1 MTTSLFQRCCGVR
14 AWKVP
19 KVPVG
24 VGSTVDDV
32 ESRAGDG
39 VLSLAWLGHSTV
51 VIDLDG
57 VRILTDPLLRPH
69 AGLLRRIAPRPD
81 PAEWHR
87 PDAVLISHL
96 HHDHAE
102 LRSLR
107 MLPDVPVMSSPTNA
121 AWLRRRGLASAA
133 ALGEEWTRLA
143 GGSVDVRLVPAVHH
157 HRPMPHRPND
167 AHGHLVRGPSAA
179 LWVAGDTSLYPE
191 MSSLPAMAG
200 GRIDVAIVPIG
211 GWGPRLSE
219 GHMNPEQ
226 AARACAISG
235 ARWAVPVH
243 WGTLHPPLVARFGK
257 EWLETP
263 GEHFAEALRREAPG
277 CEAVVLEPGE
287 RRVIRLEAGGPT
299 G

>member
-1 MTTSLFQRCCGVR
+1 M
-14 AWKVP
+14 
-19 KVPVG
+19 
-24 VGSTVDDV
+24 
-32 ESRAGDG
+32 ESRGGDR
-39 VLSLAWLGHSTV
+39 VLGLSWLGHSTV
-51 VIDLDG
+51 VLELDG
-57 VRILTDPLLRPH
+57 VRVLTDPLLRPH

-81 PAEWHR
+81 PAHWHG
-87 PDAVLISHL
+87 PDVVLISHL

-191 MSSLPAMAG
+191 MSSLPVMAG